1 MSTGMPT
8 LGIKPLTAQTSRAC
22 SVKEHRK
29 RRRIALPP
37 MYSAVVV
44 RVLSEQAEPIEGHAL
59 NMSESG
65 IAVELDRIVPPG
77 SPVTVEFTVSGL
89 GRARPND
96 WPVFVAAA
104 EVLRHDD
111 MDDFPGG
118 PYKTALRF
126 VKIPTMVQA
135 QIARYIAS
143 HDPPGN

>member
-1 MSTGMPT
+1 MFGMNAIT
-8 LGIKPLTAQTSRAC
+8 AESSRIK

-37 MYSAVVV
+37 MYSTVVV
-44 RVLSEQAEPIEGHAL
+44 RVLSEQSEPVDGHAV

-65 IAVELDRIVPPG
+65 LAVELDRLVPPG
-77 SPVTVEFTVSGL
+77 SPVTVEFSVSGL
-89 GRARPND
+89 GRARPD
-96 WPVFVAAA
+96 EWPVFVAAA

-111 MDDFPGG
+111 VDDFPGG

-126 VKIPTMVQA
+126 VRIPTIVQA

-143 HDPPGN
+143 HEPATR